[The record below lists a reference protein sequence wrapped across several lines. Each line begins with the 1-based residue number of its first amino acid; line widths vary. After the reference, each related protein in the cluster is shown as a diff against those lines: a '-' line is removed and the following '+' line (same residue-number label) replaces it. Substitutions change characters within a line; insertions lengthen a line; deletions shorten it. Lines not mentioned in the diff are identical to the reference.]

1 MPAERFLLTAV
12 SLQREGRPLH
22 DIEAILISR
31 AREEGPG
38 CHSRRNFAGQL
49 EILFSDGQCL
59 SCDGRGWALRQ
70 QEQVAPLYEA
80 AFAPFAAT
88 AREEAPAGPGAASFG
103 PGQHH
108 S

>member
-12 SLQREGRPLH
+12 SLQREGRSLH
-22 DIEAILISR
+22 DIEAILITR

-49 EILFSDGQCL
+49 EILFGDGQCL

-70 QEQVAPLYEA
+70 QENVAPLYEA
-80 AFAPFAAT
+80 AFAPFAAP
-88 AREEAPAGPGAASFG
+88 AHDDAPAGHGEAPFG
-103 PGQHH
+103 SGYRAP
-108 S
+108 